1 MRIETITAKEEVYAM
16 RSRRTLLF
24 SLCLFFIGVCHSQ
37 LPGQNSDKE
46 SKAGVSQ
53 KASVFAGAE
62 AQGGTRARAEARSD
76 TKAMAA
82 TSSES
87 EQSLAGV
94 LRAGMQLEA
103 LLDGEINSGKN
114 KPGDKFIMRTAKDIK
129 LENGLVLKKGT
140 KLIGRVA
147 EAQRFDKSSGSSKL
161 VLVFDELN
169 NKELSGAL
177 TATIVSV
184 ARAESSSA
192 LSSMQDDPFGE
203 IDAPGMS
210 RGEARAGAA
219 SGGLLGG
226 VTGTAGSAI
235 GSTVGAAGEIA
246 GGTASRTAATVGSG
260 VKAAGETAG
269 DLSTAASG
277 TVRATAD
284 RAAGTGSSAAGA
296 IVKGASPLALAASSE
311 TAGSSVLTLQGKDL
325 KLEKGSRFLLSLDKD
340 VELQRRE
347 K

>member
-1 MRIETITAKEEVYAM
+1 M
-16 RSRRTLLF
+16 RSRRTLLL

-37 LPGQNSDKE
+37 LSGQKSDKE

-53 KASVFAGAE
+53 KASVSAGAE
-62 AQGGTRARAEARSD
+62 AQGETRARAEARSD
-76 TKAMAA
+76 TEAMAA

-94 LRAGMQLEA
+94 LRAGTQLEA

-114 KPGDKFIMRTAKDIK
+114 KPGDKFIMRTAKDIR

-184 ARAESSSA
+184 ARADSSSA
-192 LSSMQDDPFGE
+192 LSSMQDDPFGD
-203 IDAPGMS
+203 IDASGMS
-210 RGEARAGAA
+210 RGEARAGA
-219 SGGLLGG
+219 SGGLLGS

-235 GSTVGAAGEIA
+235 GSTVGAAGETLGSA
-246 GGTASRTAATVGSG
+246 TGRTTATVDSG

-277 TVRATAD
+277 TVRAAAD
-284 RAAGTGSSAAGA
+284 AAAGTSS
-296 IVKGASPLALAASSE
+296 LALAASSE